1 MASLSEKLLNFAG
14 NIGAAMTDAPDDYP
28 EWGYITYE
36 GNMADIKELWSEIR
50 PKLKRDVE
58 KADFIEGKLQ
68 EAFAAFDAG
77 EKEKGRKAMLAIYN
91 LGIRTLK

>member
-1 MASLSEKLLNFAG
+1 MASLSEKLLDFAG
-14 NIGAAMTDAPDDYP
+14 SVSVAITEAPDEYP
-28 EWGYITYE
+28 EWRYITYE
-36 GNMADIKELWSEIR
+36 GHMADIKELWSEIR

-77 EKEKGRKAMLAIYN
+77 EKEVGRKALLAIYN

>member
-1 MASLSEKLLNFAG
+1 MASLSEKLLDFAG
-14 NIGAAMTDAPDDYP
+14 AISSAGTDAPDEYP
-28 EWGYITYE
+28 EWSYRSFE
-36 GNMADIKELWSEIR
+36 ADMSDIKELWSEIR
-50 PKLKRDVE
+50 PKLKQDVE
-58 KADFIEGKLQ
+58 KADFVDGKLQ